1 MGGGGGGGAATPCSG
16 SGCIGGGGGGGSS
29 LVPAG
34 GSFAI
39 NSTTD
44 PVIVISTEPLPTI
57 SFTSGPP
64 AQAFKG
70 VPYRFVYT
78 AAGDADIQFFA
89 PPVGYLPLGLS
100 LSRDGVLDG
109 TPLVSSSH
117 TFPVTAIGASGA
129 RVTREDTIQ
138 VVEQLPELVPI
149 VTLAPASID
158 FGGRRVWTTSAT
170 APVTMTNS
178 GSAPLA
184 LASIAIEGPDSSDF
198 AIAADGCPRALAPSA
213 SCNVHV
219 TFTPTAAGPRSAT
232 LAFVD
237 DADGSPH
244 QVALS
249 GVGQQP
255 VASVA
260 PITVDFGGQTVE
272 TTSSARVVTLSNTGD
287 ASLFVNSASIT
298 GPAAGDFAMIS
309 DQCTTAGI
317 LPAGAS
323 CTVSVAFTPSVP
335 GLRTAMFQFGD
346 DAGGSPH
353 SVALTGMG
361 AAASADLAVSIAAT
375 PNPAKAGSKVTYT
388 ISILNAGPS
397 GALNVQLNDV
407 LSSQSTFVSAK
418 PSQGTC
424 VTPVKGASG
433 TLSCSIGSVA
443 SAAHSTTEIVVTV
456 IAKKTSIT
464 NTVTVSSTTSD
475 PNLVNNTASITTR
488 VK

>member
-64 AQAFKG
+64 PQAFKG
-70 VPYRFVYT
+70 VPYRYVYT
-78 AAGDADIQFFA
+78 AAGDSDIEFFA

-100 LSRDGVLDG
+100 LSPDGVLDG
-109 TPLVSSSH
+109 TPVVSSSH

-138 VVEQLPELVPI
+138 VVELDPI
-149 VTLAPASID
+149 ATLAPSSID
-158 FGGRRVWTTSAT
+158 FGGRRVWTTSPT
-170 APVTMTNS
+170 TPVTMTNS
-178 GSAPLA
+178 GSAQLA

-198 AIAADGCPRALAPSA
+198 AIAADGCPSALAPSA

-232 LAFVD
+232 LTFLD

-260 PITVDFGGQTVE
+260 PTTVDFGGQTVG
-272 TTSSARVVTLSNTGD
+272 TTSSAGVVTLSNTGD

-298 GPAAGDFAMIS
+298 GSAAGDFAMIS
-309 DQCTTAGI
+309 DHCTTVGVLA
-317 LPAGAS
+317 AGAS
-323 CTVSVAFTPSVP
+323 CTVSVKFTPSVP
-335 GLRTAMFQFGD
+335 GLRTATFQFGD

-353 SVALTGMG
+353 SVALTGIG
-361 AAASADLAVSIAAT
+361 ALASADLAVSIAAT

-388 ISILNAGPS
+388 ITILNAGPS
-397 GALNVQLNDV
+397 GAMNVQLNDV
-407 LSSQSTFVSAK
+407 LSSQSSFVSAK

-433 TLSCSIGSVA
+433 TLTCSIGSVA
-443 SAAHSTTEIVVTV
+443 SAARSTTEIVVTV

-475 PNLVNNTASITTR
+475 PNLANNTASITTR